1 MSIDGADFDVS
12 GLVQAFAFCF
22 DGLGRGEDFNA
33 GLEAG
38 RAAQTKPGPS
48 ILRAGVKVGR
58 RSGRLT
64 TRPSRSR
71 W

>member
-12 GLVQAFAFCF
+12 GLVQAFASCF
-22 DGLGRGEDFNA
+22 DGLGRAEDFNA

-38 RAAQTKPGPS
+38 PAGQTKPGPS
-48 ILRAGVKVGR
+48 IFSTGVKAGR
-58 RSGRLT
+58 RSGRVT

-71 W
+71 L